1 MTRIPVVERIMGQH
15 DRVALRNRALL
26 DERHVHAVNI
36 MASPGAGK
44 TSVILSTLA
53 QLRGRLRLGVIEG
66 DLASSLD
73 ADTVRAA
80 GIPAVQV
87 NTGNGCHL
95 DAIQVGQALA
105 QLPLSELDLVLI
117 ENVGNLVCPV
127 AFALGEHTRL
137 VIASVPE
144 GDDKP
149 IKYPSIYSAVDV
161 LLLNKIDLLPYVRFD
176 QARFERLVRGL
187 NPGIAMFAV
196 SCTTGEGIQSWADW
210 LVRTVRRE

>member
-15 DRVALRNRALL
+15 DRVARRNRALL
-26 DERHVHAVNI
+26 DEHHVHAINI

-44 TSVILSTLA
+44 TSVILASLA
-53 QLRGRLRLGVIEG
+53 QLHGRLRLGVIEG
-66 DLASSLD
+66 DLASSVD
-73 ADTVRAA
+73 ADIVRAA

-105 QLPLSELDLVLI
+105 QLPLDELDLVLI

-127 AFALGEHTRL
+127 AFALGEHMRL
-137 VIASVPE
+137 AIASVPE

-149 IKYPSIYSAVDV
+149 LKYPSIYSSVDV
-161 LLLNKIDLLPYVRFD
+161 LVLNKIDLLPYVAFD
-176 QARFERLVRGL
+176 RTRFERLVRGL
-187 NPGIAMFAV
+187 NPDIRVFAV
-196 SCTTGEGIQSWADW
+196 SCTTGEGVGEWVNW
-210 LVRTVRRE
+210 LLRAVCPQ